1 MVRYGIYIE
10 GRELL
15 LQRANPGALSLSKA
29 NDLPSVSP
37 LRDATKQFRFHSNRR
52 AGGRLLWRGRQCSV
66 PRKSMNRRLPSHNAS
81 YQRTSL
87 SAVVATVRTFWGEVR
102 TPDQCAELW
111 HAPSSRAEFTCR
123 VHVPSSRAESSA
135 RREGQRS
142 SQSIV
147 NPMRRSMK
155 PSLPWRSPSQ
165 ATGTWTAFAAV

>member
-111 HAPSSRAEFTCR
+111 HAPSSRAE
-123 VHVPSSRAESSA
+123 SSA